1 LGGKKEILIFKN
13 YSLVSI
19 WQRVNHVLGF
29 TLLRFFMNR
38 GGGSI
43 VLFFLLRRVFLPR
56 W

>member
-1 LGGKKEILIFKN
+1 LSFGEKKEILIFKN

-43 VLFFLLRRVFLPR
+43 VFLLRRVFLPR